1 MSDHLPTPEEV
12 MTDDMLLSY
21 KIAFSRVKGLS
32 IEDSERVLQLF
43 GSEEAFFNASERDLR
58 LRLGSSKPFYAM
70 EERRRL
76 LDEACR
82 ELEFIR
88 AHGIDTYYFRDDN
101 YPRLLRQCPDAPG
114 MLYGCGRCN
123 VSTSRLI
130 AIVGTRHATH
140 YGIECVNRL
149 VDEIADKI
157 DNPVIISGLA
167 YGIDAAAHRAALRR
181 GLPTVGVVAHGLNT
195 IYPADHR
202 SLAAEICERGGM
214 LITDYISTDV
224 IHRSN
229 FLARNRIVAGLC
241 ECTVVAES
249 AVRGGAMSTARLA
262 RSYNREVMAIPGR
275 LTDMYSAG
283 CNELIATLQAAI
295 LRGADDLIAACNWP
309 VRAGV
314 PTAAVQKELFHV
326 NTPQEQSVM
335 DYIMA
340 DPDASVADIAKQL
353 GLKVGA
359 ASSLLARMELDGL
372 LMALPGGRFAPA

>member
-1 MSDHLPTPEEV
+1 MIDSIPKSDNAK
-12 MTDDMLLSY
+12 TDDMQLAY
-21 KIAFSRVKGLS
+21 KIAFSRVKGLN
-32 IEDSERVLQLF
+32 IESADRVMQLF

-58 LRLGSSKPFYAM
+58 LRLGSAKSFYAVD
-70 EERRRL
+70 ERRRL

-88 AHGIDTYYFRDDN
+88 AHGIDTYYVRDDN
-101 YPRLLRQCPDAPG
+101 YPRLLRECPDAPG

-123 VSTSRLI
+123 VSTARLI

-140 YGIECVNRL
+140 YGIESVNRL
-149 VDEIADKI
+149 VDEIADKV
-157 DNPVIISGLA
+157 DNPVIVSGLA

-181 GLPTVGVVAHGLNT
+181 GLPTVAVVAHGLNT

-214 LITDYISTDV
+214 LVTDYISTDA

-262 RSYNREVMAIPGR
+262 RSYNREVMAVPGR

-309 VRAGV
+309 MCAGAA
-314 PTAAVQKELFHV
+314 TSAVQKELFHV

-340 DPDASVADIAKQL
+340 DPDASVADIARCL